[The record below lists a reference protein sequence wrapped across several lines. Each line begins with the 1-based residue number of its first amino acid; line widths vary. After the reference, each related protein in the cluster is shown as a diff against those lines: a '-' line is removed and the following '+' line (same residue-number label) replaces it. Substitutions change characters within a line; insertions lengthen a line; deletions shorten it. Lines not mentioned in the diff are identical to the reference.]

1 MKSTNR
7 LLSKDNIPITHASRN
22 VGMLGYFF
30 VWVGMAVI
38 IATFAVGGDG
48 VSMMSLGWVLL
59 ACFLA
64 NLLLGFFITLTG
76 DIGVEHGITFPV
88 YMRAPFGLF
97 GSYVPTLLRAII
109 GAFWFG
115 IQTYFG
121 ALAINYIVMYFSG
134 YDNWLLWY
142 IIFAVIQV
150 LNTAFGFKAVERF
163 ANIAAPSII
172 IISIYLYLKLEGAA
186 TDAGINIWTTVLGDG
201 KTNFSINTFIVL
213 LFINMAFWST
223 AASDAQNL
231 TRHVRAPQ
239 FEKNWWKRNQN
250 TIVGHMVALPLIQTA
265 MILIGGVSMLA
276 LNNWNPI
283 EAIQETATGF
293 ILVILLFLVV
303 FAQWSTNAASNLL
316 TPAVVFSDIF
326 PKVSYAAGVVITGI
340 IGSVIQPWAL
350 MDVLTGFLNVMSS
363 VYSAIVGAVVAD
375 YYLLRKRKIN
385 VPDLYEQE
393 GQFRY
398 AKGWNIPGLVSLISG
413 IAFAQLFSSFAFI
426 AGFVMSCLVYYLLAK
441 YWWFKK
447 YAQIEMTDDSERFL
461 GITAGRDWILDLHEK
476 NIVSSIDH
484 NYEGMNT
491 YATPNE
497 NANTTKGF
505 EGDYNEKRVNA

>member
-1 MKSTNR
+1 MKITNR
-7 LLSKDNIPITHASRN
+7 LLSKDNLPITHESRN

-48 VSMMSLGWVLL
+48 VSMMRLGWVLV
-59 ACFLA
+59 ACFIA
-64 NLLLGFFITLTG
+64 NIILGFFITLTG
-76 DIGVEHGITFPV
+76 DIGVEHGLSFPV
-88 YMRAPFGLF
+88 YMRAPFGIF
-97 GSYVPTLLRAII
+97 GSYIPTLVRAIL

-121 ALAINYIVMYFSG
+121 ALAINYIALYFTG

-142 IIFAVIQV
+142 IVFAAIQV
-150 LNTAFGFKAVERF
+150 FNTAFGFKAVERF

-172 IISIYLYLKLEGAA
+172 IISIYLYFKLEGAA
-186 TDAGINIWTTVLGDG
+186 TDAGINIWNTVLGEG
-201 KTNFSINTFIVL
+201 TGSFTMNTFIVL
-213 LFINMAFWST
+213 VFINMAFWST
-223 AASDAQNL
+223 AASDAQNI
-231 TRHVRAPQ
+231 TRHVEAPQ
-239 FEKNWWKRNQN
+239 FQHNWWRRNKN
-250 TIVGHMVALPLIQTA
+250 TIMGHMVALPLVQTA

-283 EAIQETATGF
+283 EAIQETASGF

-326 PKVSYAAGVVITGI
+326 PKVSYAMGVIITGI
-340 IGSVIQPWAL
+340 IGSVIQPWEL
-350 MDVLTGFLNVMSS
+350 METLTVLLNAMSS

-375 YYLLRKRKIN
+375 YYLIRKRKIN
-385 VPDLYEQE
+385 VPDLYKQE

-398 AKGWNIPGLVSLISG
+398 AKGWNAAGIIALVLG
-413 IAFAQLFSSFAFI
+413 ITTAQIFSSYAFFVGFA
-426 AGFVMSCLVYYLLAK
+426 VSCITYYFLAK

-447 YAQIEMTDDSERFL
+447 YEQSEIGDESDEYL
-461 GITAGRDWILDLHEK
+461 GITAGRDWVLDLKEEG
-476 NIVSSIDH
+476 IVSSV
-484 NYEGMNT
+484 
-491 YATPNE
+491 NE
-497 NANTTKGF
+497 QTAAHSTSKERIIKEEFHEERTNA
-505 EGDYNEKRVNA
+505 